1 MTDCRKTY
9 NECKLKLTTGK
20 GQLTKSLNKSE
31 ENCKALM
38 KDLLNDDLP
47 QSSKVR
53 MAAGVIE
60 KPSILSKK
68 GKMLEK
74 LERGGKIL

>member
-20 GQLTKSLNKSE
+20 GQLTKSLNKFE
-31 ENCKALM
+31 ENCKDLM

-53 MAAGVIE
+53 MAAVV
-60 KPSILSKK
+60 
-68 GKMLEK
+68 MEK
-74 LERGGKIL
+74 LAFYLKKRKM